1 MGLLTRTV
9 DEECCNPLKA
19 WHDMG
24 EPASLTETQ
33 LRFLRQAGQPLC
45 ATKQAEN
52 GQIKLKLGENAVVRF
67 NVKAVQEATDYG
79 YDYNW
84 YIENR

>member
-1 MGLLTRTV
+1 M
-9 DEECCNPLKA
+9 DEDCCNPLKA
-19 WHDMG
+19 WHDLG
-24 EPASLTETQ
+24 EPSSLTESQ

-45 ATKQAEN
+45 ATKQAEDGHVTLTL
-52 GQIKLKLGENAVVRF
+52 GQNAVVRF
-67 NVKAVQEATDYG
+67 TVKAVQEVTDHG